1 MKAALFQI
9 AVAAAVTASPMAGVG
24 ARAAT
29 SPEPF
34 QNKIAACTVRAAVL
48 QSRAFVIGTGPAPR
62 IDACLGREWQQ
73 ASFRASTFRYA
84 LARVLLQRDY
94 PAGLPENIATAP
106 VVTSTTAVSR
116 DRAEAAAEQQRMTV
130 ADCAIRKAPSASF
143 PLASVDAGDQAAG
156 PIMDQLA
163 PVLAACS
170 AGTEVRYLTGFEM
183 HQSVVTR
190 MYQLA
195 YAARKPSNA

>member
-1 MKAALFQI
+1 MKTALLQI
-9 AVAAAVTASPMAGVG
+9 ALAVAVMASPMAGVG
-24 ARAAT
+24 ARAAA
-29 SPEPF
+29 SSEPF
-34 QNKIAACTVRAAVL
+34 QNKIASCTVRAAVS
-48 QSRAFVIGTGPAPR
+48 QSRAFVIGAGPAPR

-73 ASFRASTFRYA
+73 ASFRVSTFRYA
-84 LARVLLQRDY
+84 LAKVLLQRDY
-94 PAGLPENIATAP
+94 PEGLPENIATAS
-106 VVTSTTAVSR
+106 VAMSTSAVSR
-116 DRAEAAAEQQRMTV
+116 DRAEAAAEQQRMSV

-143 PLASVDAGDQAAG
+143 ALAGVDAGEEVAR
-156 PIMDQLA
+156 PIIEQFA

-170 AGTEVRYLTGFEM
+170 EGTEVRYLTGFEM